1 MSTLDANLK
10 LQKVTVFQSSCM
22 FKMEGTV
29 KCKKGENEIIIDSL
43 TRKMDKNSVR
53 IKGQGYGRIA
63 NIIIEK
69 MFSGDLDKEELKKLM
84 DKRDKLVKTKN
95 EIEDSLKD
103 LQNLKA
109 KKEIAIETFANEFPK
124 YYSLGK
130 IKIEDVNQLDSLFKE
145 QIAELSKNLRKLNE
159 ENNETEIKINE
170 VASKINQLGYS
181 TNREVNAYFRILII
195 LDAEK
200 ESDFLLELSFTVSDA
215 SWQPFYDII
224 IDENHKVQ
232 INLMGNIFN
241 RTGVDWNEVDLEI
254 STASVTPV
262 KMDKPTPYNI
272 NHYIPIKYSP
282 AKPMRIRRRPAA
294 PVVAVD
300 MDFIAQRSI
309 SADEFG
315 GFDDL
320 PEAEP
325 APPPELNIVES
336 TVSSNF
342 GVQVY
347 TLNTK
352 FTVKSDKNP
361 KPIPLFKQELPSIKQ
376 YFWSTSSPDRVLC
389 NNKIKNKDRLILP
402 GSAKVYVGDEFIGET
417 SLDLIGPNEEFKLGE
432 RITYDVKVKKEM
444 KVKNKSKEGAFKGKT
459 SINYR
464 FTIEISNLKNVTE
477 DLIIYDRI
485 PHSVSEKIKVKLLDF
500 SIEPDSNVM
509 NVLKFVLN
517 MEEVKEKRVITY
529 NYEITHEKDLDIRPN
544 LP

>member
-1 MSTLDANLK
+1 
-10 LQKVTVFQSSCM
+10 
-22 FKMEGTV
+22 
-29 KCKKGENEIIIDSL
+29 
-43 TRKMDKNSVR
+43 
-53 IKGQGYGRIA
+53 
-63 NIIIEK
+63 
-69 MFSGDLDKEELKKLM
+69 
-84 DKRDKLVKTKN
+84 
-95 EIEDSLKD
+95 
-103 LQNLKA
+103 
-109 KKEIAIETFANEFPK
+109 
-124 YYSLGK
+124 
-130 IKIEDVNQLDSLFKE
+130 
-145 QIAELSKNLRKLNE
+145 LRKLNE

-181 TNREVNAYFRILII
+181 TRRDVNSYFRILVI

-200 ESDFLLELSFTVSDA
+200 ESDFSLELSFTVSGA

-224 IDENHKVQ
+224 IGENQKVQ
-232 INLMGNIFN
+232 ISLMGNVFN
-241 RTGVDWNEVDLEI
+241 RTGVDWNEIDLEI

-272 NHYIPIKYSP
+272 NHYIPTVYHPPSP
-282 AKPMRIRRRPAA
+282 MKARGRMSA
-294 PVVAVD
+294 PSGGAR
-300 MDFIAQRSI
+300 MDFVAQRSI
-309 SADEFG
+309 SSDEMVL
-315 GFDDL
+315 DDL
-320 PEAEP
+320 IEAEP

-342 GVQVY
+342 GIQVY

-352 FTVKSDKNP
+352 FTIKSDKNP

-417 SLDLIGPNEEFKLGE
+417 SLELIGPNEEFKLGE

-444 KVKNKSKEGAFKGKT
+444 KAKNKSKEGAFKGKT
-459 SINYR
+459 AINYQ
-464 FTIEISNLKNVTE
+464 FTIEISNLKSVTE
-477 DLIIYDRI
+477 DLILFDRV
-485 PHSVSEKIKVKLLDF
+485 PHSISEKIKVKLGDF

-517 MEEVKEKRVITY
+517 MEEIKEKRVITY
-529 NYEITHEKDLDIRPN
+529 NYEINHEKDLDIRPN

>member
-1 MSTLDANLK
+1 MSTIDANLK
-10 LQKVTVFQSSCM
+10 LKKVTVFQSSCM

-43 TRKMDKNSVR
+43 TRKLDKNSVR

-84 DKRDKLVKTKN
+84 EKRDKLVKKKN

-130 IKIEDVNQLDSLFKE
+130 IKLEDVNQLDSLFKK
-145 QIAELSKNLRKLNE
+145 QIAELSKNLRKLSE
-159 ENNETEIKINE
+159 ENSETEIKINE
-170 VASKINQLGYS
+170 AASKINQLGYS
-181 TNREVNAYFRILII
+181 TNRKVNSYFRILVI

-200 ESDFLLELSFTVSDA
+200 ESDFSLELSFTVSDA

-224 IDENHKVQ
+224 IGENQKVQ
-232 INLMGNIFN
+232 INLMGNVFN
-241 RTGVDWNEVDLEI
+241 RTGVDWNEIDLEI

-272 NHYIPIKYSP
+272 NHYIPTVYSP
-282 AKPMRIRRRPAA
+282 LKPSRARRRSAA
-294 PVVAVD
+294 TSGAGV
-300 MDFIAQRSI
+300 MDFVAQRSI
-309 SADEFG
+309 SADEFE

-352 FTVKSDKNP
+352 FTIKSDKNP

-444 KVKNKSKEGAFKGKT
+444 KAKTKSKEGAFKGKT
-459 SINYR
+459 SINYQ